1 MRLLPTFAPL
11 FVLPLLLAPGRSPAA
26 DPPPQEVRVTVV
38 AILASEGGKDV
49 EEKLRCVADVA
60 QKMNPKLTG
69 FRVGPSTTKP
79 ITLGGSEKFKL
90 VDDQEVTISV
100 KCCTEKPGRYCLDV
114 KSPEVMGGMV
124 YSSVCG
130 KYFPIVTQYKT
141 KKNDQLIIA
150 FKVETC
156 AGKDKDK
163 EKK

>member
-1 MRLLPTFAPL
+1 MRPLPTLAPL
-11 FVLPLLLAPGRSPAA
+11 FVLPLLLAPGRCPAA
-26 DPPPQEVRVTVV
+26 DPPQVRVTVV
-38 AILASEGGKDV
+38 AILASERNKNV
-49 EEKLRCVADVA
+49 EEKLKCVAGEV
-60 QKMNPKLTG
+60 QKMYPNLTG

-79 ITLGGSEKFKL
+79 IALGGSEKFKL

-100 KCCTEKPGRYCLDV
+100 KPCTEKPGRFCLDV

-141 KKNDQLIIA
+141 KKSDQLIIA

-156 AGKDKDK
+156 ADAKDK
-163 EKK
+163 EKGKK